1 MTNTYEVAEVHI
13 GAWDE
18 DRSPIVSHRWACR
31 STHDALVL
39 CETRRVEAEMNHYAD
54 VRFEARENGEPI
66 APLDD
71 EIEDGEVAAHLSAM
85 GYTTEEIE
93 AAI

>member
-31 STHDALVL
+31 APRCLGAVRDSP
-39 CETRRVEAEMNHYAD
+39 VEAEMNHYAD

>member
-18 DRSPIVSHRWACR
+18 DRWACR